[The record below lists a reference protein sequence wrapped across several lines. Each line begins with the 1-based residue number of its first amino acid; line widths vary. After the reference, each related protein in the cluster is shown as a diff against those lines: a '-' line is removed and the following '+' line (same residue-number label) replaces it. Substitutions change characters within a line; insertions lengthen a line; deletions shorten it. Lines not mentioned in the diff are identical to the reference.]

1 MESELLLASRRSI
14 LQLVVRQGMLLV
26 LIGTTAGLGSG
37 IAAAQLLK
45 RVLFRV
51 DPSEPGTFALV
62 ILVWV
67 VVALLACYVP
77 ARRAAKVD
85 SMVASRNEVDRRCK
99 RQLVAW
105 WWPCSI
111 HARFTRTMLHKAQSQ
126 V

>member
-1 MESELLLASRRSI
+1 
-14 LQLVVRQGMLLV
+14 MLLV

-67 VVALLACYVP
+67 VVALLACYFLREGRQKSIPWWSHVMKLID
-77 ARRAAKVD
+77 AAN
-85 SMVASRNEVDRRCK
+85 AS
-99 RQLVAW
+99 
-105 WWPCSI
+105 
-111 HARFTRTMLHKAQSQ
+111 
-126 V
+126 